1 MDKQEYTKEDNQQ
14 DDSRKARREHRRGC
28 REMRNENSASN
39 KINKGLIFI
48 LIGVFL
54 FIKTLDLGF
63 PAWVFSWQMLLII
76 IGCIVWPVSQFKNWG
91 GLVVLLVGAIF
102 FAKEYLMLTYD
113 VTRFIWPAIFTIVGL
128 ALIFGKRQ
136 ESTFKDRQVLPP
148 GVTTE
153 DYIDS
158 SVIFSGENRVVVS
171 KQFKGGKVVAIFG
184 GADINMIQADFQD
197 RIEFDAT
204 CIFGG
209 LELIV
214 PAHWDVRLDMHTIM
228 GGVTDKR
235 PVELLGNATNSEKIF
250 VIKGTC
256 IFGGIEIKNYI

>member
-1 MDKQEYTKEDNQQ
+1 MDNQEYTKDERQAK
-14 DDSRKARREHRRGC
+14 RIAERRAGRELRRT
-28 REMRNENSASN
+28 ERNEGY
-39 KINKGLIFI
+39 KFGKGIIFL
-48 LIGVFL
+48 LIGIFL
-54 FIKTLDLGF
+54 FVRTLD
-63 PAWVFSWQMLLII
+63 PNVPEWVFSWQTLLMT
-76 IGCIVWPVSQFKNWG
+76 IGVIVLVMSNFKNWG
-91 GLVVLLVGAIF
+91 GLIMILVGTIF
-102 FAKEYLMLTYD
+102 MIKEYVYLSYD
-113 VTRFIWPAIFTIVGL
+113 VTRFIWPAVFTVVGL

-136 ESTFKDRQVLPP
+136 ESTMKDRRVLPP
-148 GVTTE
+148 GTTVE
-153 DYIDS
+153 DYVDS

-184 GADINMIQADFQD
+184 GADFNLIQADFED

-209 LELIV
+209 IELIV
-214 PAHWDVRLDMHTIM
+214 PANWDVRLDMHTIM

-235 PVELLGNATNSEKIF
+235 PVELLANNSDKIF